1 MPACGRLIP
10 AGTGMPYYQR
20 VEIPEEVYETAEE
33 SFDADYKPDFASE
46 EAVVGGTHGG
56 DS

>member
-1 MPACGRLIP
+1 MGRLIP

-20 VEIPEEVYETAEE
+20 VEIPEEVYETRED
-33 SFDADYKPDFASE
+33 SFDNDYKPDFAPDE
-46 EAVVGGTHGG
+46 VAVGGTYGG